1 MKKKGSVIYIYVGF
15 FLSAVLIILIGNSY
29 FLIDR
34 TRSNLIEIYWK
45 QGELIVKSI
54 AVSAQQSIASVKL
67 NNHQIRRH
75 LKKIVAKVEA
85 SESLSSDQPDLAEIL
100 ENEGLHSI
108 IVKDENSNI
117 IHKEIRTETE
127 KDNSKIESL
136 FFDRHNSQGTIEV
149 SFAPSKKV
157 AVKTQIGL
165 QILIASLENR
175 NVVDYIS
182 FINDQFKIVA
192 DSDPLRVGITE
203 EEIEYLDVL
212 KSGVSYFFRDSD
224 EDIMKIIH
232 PMNFTPE
239 NRGILKIAYPI
250 TRIDKIYENTFKNV
264 ALNSSVVMVIAI
276 VAAGVAVRLSRRNLD
291 KIESME
297 RRIRENEKL
306 ASLANLTAGVAHE
319 VRNPLNSVSITIQ
332 RLQLEFTPKEEDDLE
347 EYNQLTDLMK
357 REVDRINLI
366 ITDFLDFAKP
376 FKPKKSVFNIG
387 EFIEE
392 TLEFSHAEAY
402 EKGINLVTEISNKEA
417 TFLGDREKLT
427 QVLINVVRNALDASG
442 KYDPITIESHFSK
455 DKSKWLLNIKDN
467 GTGIDKKNLN
477 HIFDI
482 YFTTK
487 KTGTGLG
494 LYICRKII
502 QAHEG
507 NIELLPNAG
516 SGITVSI
523 SLPVLDF

>member
-67 NNHQIRRH
+67 NDHQVRRN
-75 LKKIVAKVEA
+75 LKKVVAKVEA
-85 SESLSSDQPDLAEIL
+85 SEQPDLKEIL
-100 ENEGLHSI
+100 ENEGLWSI
-108 IVKDENSNI
+108 IIKDEKNNIVFQETDEKTTQNNS
-117 IHKEIRTETE
+117 R
-127 KDNSKIESL
+127 IESQ
-136 FFDRHNSQGTIEV
+136 FFDRHNSPGTIEI

-157 AVKTQIGL
+157 AIKTQIGL

-182 FINDQFKIVA
+182 FIDNQFKIVA

-224 EDIMKIIH
+224 EDTMKIIH

-264 ALNSSVVMVIAI
+264 VLNSSVVMIIAI
-276 VAAGVAVRLSRRNLD
+276 IASGVAVRLSRRNLD

-297 RRIRENEKL
+297 RQIRENEKL

-332 RLQLEFTPKEEDDLE
+332 RLQLEFTPKEDDDLE

-376 FKPKKSVFNIG
+376 FKPKKSVFKIG
-387 EFIEE
+387 DFIEE
-392 TLEFSHAEAY
+392 TLEFANAEAH
-402 EKGINLVTEISNKEA
+402 EKGINLVTEVSNKEA
-417 TFLGDREKLT
+417 AFFGDKEKLT

-442 KYDPITIESHFSK
+442 KYDPITIESQFNK
-455 DKSKWLLNIKDN
+455 EKSMWLLKIIDN
-467 GTGIDKKNLN
+467 GVGIDKKNLN

-507 NIELLPNAG
+507 NIELYPNDG

-523 SLPVLDF
+523 MLPVPGN